1 MADEVNEQA
10 RAEADRVLEAVR
22 VALSLLDGVQ
32 DTAVRAVAAGLVL
45 REWPAQRGT
54 AKEVRQ
60 QAVAY
65 LHERLGMDFPE
76 IGTVIGTDRSRAWK
90 IYKGI

>member
-10 RAEADRVLEAVR
+10 RAEADRVLEAVQA
-22 VALSLLDGVQ
+22 ALRLLEGIP
-32 DTAVRAVAAGLVL
+32 DTSVRAVAAGLVL
-45 REWPAQRGT
+45 REWPAQRGL
-54 AKEVRQ
+54 AKDVRQ

-76 IGTVIGTDRSRAWK
+76 VAEVIGTDRSRAWK
-90 IYKGI
+90 IYKGM